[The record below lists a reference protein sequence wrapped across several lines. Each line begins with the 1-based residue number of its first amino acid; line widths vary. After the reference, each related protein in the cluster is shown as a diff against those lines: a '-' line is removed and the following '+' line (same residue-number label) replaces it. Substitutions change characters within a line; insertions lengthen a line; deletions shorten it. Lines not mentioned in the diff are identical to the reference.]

1 MQISISDSESPVKA
15 RDFGL
20 RILNHSAATDP
31 CVATEAQET
40 DRDDVLSSYTR
51 YRIRLWEEAGG
62 QLLDLA
68 KKAQISK
75 ASPSQVKR
83 GANGVGKITARG
95 YARAFD
101 FPSVEA
107 FRTAAWEWWQ
117 AEGKLAPTVERP
129 HTDAMQQAI
138 DVVLSMGQGTREQ
151 IDTILIAYSHPRFAD
166 RDAGWWTQTLLSEL
180 QRDEIT
186 LRRDRMDRER
196 ENAAQR
202 TVRAANEARKPKPSP
217 STDDNDRAPK
227 SEPKPKP
234 KPRRRTG

>member
-1 MQISISDSESPVKA
+1 MQISISDSESLVKVQ
-15 RDFGL
+15 DSGL
-20 RILNHSAATDP
+20 RILNHSAANP
-31 CVATEAQET
+31 RVVADDSKDT
-40 DRDDVLSSYTR
+40 DRDDVLSGYTR

-107 FRTAAWEWWQ
+107 FRAAAWEWWQ
-117 AEGKLAPTVERP
+117 AEGKLAPKADQPPTE
-129 HTDAMQQAI
+129 AMQQAI

-151 IDTILIAYSHPRFAD
+151 IDTILLAYAHPRFHD
-166 RDAGWWTQTLLSEL
+166 RDATWWIQTLLAEL
-180 QRDEIT
+180 QRDANS
-186 LRRDRMDRER
+186 LRRDLLDRER
-196 ENAAQR
+196 ENDAQR
-202 TVRAANEARKPKPSP
+202 QVRAANEARAAEAARKPKPSQTP
-217 STDDNDRAPK
+217 AK
-227 SEPKPKP
+227 
-234 KPRRRTG
+234 RRKAS